1 MLGHLKHLTNF
12 NHTGT
17 LEVYHSV
24 YNKYC
29 PKRLHFSNSAM
40 TARAELAAL
49 DFNTRVVLQ
58 HAKTKKGESRY
69 KQQFSRITQS
79 WFVKKVTDKKER
91 IYMEDLMEET
101 TAIKTSNM
109 AYLVPSL
116 KDEPK
121 NIAPTEK
128 PEKRVVINNTK
139 TRFRL

>member
-1 MLGHLKHLTNF
+1 M
-12 NHTGT
+12 
-17 LEVYHSV
+17 
-24 YNKYC
+24 
-29 PKRLHFSNSAM
+29 
-40 TARAELAAL
+40 
-49 DFNTRVVLQ
+49 
-58 HAKTKKGESRY
+58 
-69 KQQFSRITQS
+69 
-79 WFVKKVTDKKER
+79 KKVTDKKER

-116 KDEPK
+116 KDAPK